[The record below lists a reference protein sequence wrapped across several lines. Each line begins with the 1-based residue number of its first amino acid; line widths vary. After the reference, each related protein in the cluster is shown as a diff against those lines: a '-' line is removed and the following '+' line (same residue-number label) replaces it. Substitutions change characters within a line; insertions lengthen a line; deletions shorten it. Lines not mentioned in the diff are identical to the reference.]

1 MCRGTVGDDRER
13 ENRKGKGREV
23 LDEKGGKAGMP
34 YKSESLESLFTLLIA
49 DMDEEME
56 KGDGAE

>member
-1 MCRGTVGDDRER
+1 M
-13 ENRKGKGREV
+13 
-23 LDEKGGKAGMP
+23 DEKGGKAGMP